1 MAINDSAWIMMLQK
15 DRFRDFIADD
25 ICDTSKSR
33 EVLTCIS
40 ADSRDGVDALVDAAI
55 AANAA
60 LGLMEPMSCGIG
72 GDLFATGKAGHFI
85 GQNDLG
91 RVDLAALQGT
101 QADIQYLAVRRR
113 QRCYA
118 NQLKRSPGHRLLRL

>member
-1 MAINDSAWIMMLQK
+1 MAINDSAWIMMAAK

-55 AANAA
+55 AAGGSKWMDPQDHGFMYGRSFRDLDNHVWEVMWMDPAA
-60 LGLMEPMSCGIG
+60 ARSVMPTTAGVVRVAVAARTSR
-72 GDLFATGKAGHFI
+72 TG
-85 GQNDLG
+85 
-91 RVDLAALQGT
+91 
-101 QADIQYLAVRRR
+101 RRR
-113 QRCYA
+113 R
-118 NQLKRSPGHRLLRL
+118 NT